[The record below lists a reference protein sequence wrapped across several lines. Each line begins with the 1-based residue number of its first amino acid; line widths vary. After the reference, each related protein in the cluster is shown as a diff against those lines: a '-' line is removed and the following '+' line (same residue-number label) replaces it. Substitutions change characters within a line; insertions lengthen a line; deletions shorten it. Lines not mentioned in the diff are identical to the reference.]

1 MSDKQFAVLAGVKSE
16 LVVGS
21 ITVLL
26 DRVEMAKQALVVSTT
41 TSTGDMEEEKEMLEV
56 VSKVWG
62 RL

>member
-41 TSTGDMEEEKEMLEV
+41 TSTGDMEEEEEMLEV